1 VSALQLTLQR
11 AGKSYALT
19 AESVLRVVPM
29 SQVELLTIG
38 PLATGIAAGYAVVV
52 REPDTTFTAEPE
64 ESRRSRSATLHER
77 PADYLVITKSN
88 GDLREAYWADRIDW
102 SANEPD

>member
-1 VSALQLTLQR
+1 MSALQLTLQR

-19 AESVLRVVPM
+19 AESVLRVVPI

-52 REPDTTFTAEPE
+52 REPDTSYTAEPE
-64 ESRRSRSATLHER
+64 EVRRARSASLQGR

-102 SANEPD
+102 SSDEPA